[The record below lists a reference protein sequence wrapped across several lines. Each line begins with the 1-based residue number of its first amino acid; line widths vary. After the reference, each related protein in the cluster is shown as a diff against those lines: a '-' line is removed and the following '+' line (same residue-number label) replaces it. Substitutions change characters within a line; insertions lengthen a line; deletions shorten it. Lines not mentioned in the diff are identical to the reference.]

1 MQGDKATL
9 MASAHSAEAEYTFMQ
24 KAASRPGCSSAP
36 PSTSRKTSGTA
47 AEAPISMVVSSV
59 WRMVTKMTGLSGKLS
74 LSDSYAPAAVA
85 IASNWMTLNTT
96 HESTSTI

>member
-1 MQGDKATL
+1 
-9 MASAHSAEAEYTFMQ
+9 MASAHSADAEYTFMQ
-24 KAASRPGCSSAP
+24 NAASRPGCSSAP

-74 LSDSYAPAAVA
+74 ESYAPAAVA